1 MPRECPSSRREGE
14 WRATSSGG
22 TGRANPPC
30 TLATSDIEGMVTD
43 RERARKERDFE
54 LADQIRRRILE

>member
-1 MPRECPSSRREGE
+1 
-14 WRATSSGG
+14 
-22 TGRANPPC
+22 
-30 TLATSDIEGMVTD
+30 MVTD